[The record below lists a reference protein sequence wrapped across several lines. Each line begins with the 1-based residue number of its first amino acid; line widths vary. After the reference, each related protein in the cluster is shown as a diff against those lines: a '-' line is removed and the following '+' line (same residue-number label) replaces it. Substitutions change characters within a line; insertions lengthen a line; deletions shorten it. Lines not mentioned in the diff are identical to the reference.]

1 MNNTLQTQ
9 PNPNLVC
16 ESFSMSNPADSSI
29 PLFLVDAFTSEPFR
43 GNQAAVCL
51 LSAARSDAWLQ
62 KVAAEMNLSET
73 VFVIPEDQGRLRI
86 RWLTP
91 AVEVDLCGHATLAA
105 AHILQELHNAG
116 TLPDFA
122 AATRIGGLWTFESRS
137 GRLTAEPTSSGITL
151 DFPALPVTP
160 TAIPAGFPES
170 LGITATDI
178 EFCGQTRFDLLV
190 RLRSAAAVRRLQPDF
205 AALARHPVR
214 GVIVTAFGDTSDH
227 DFVSRFFAPASGIPE
242 DPVTGSAHCALAV
255 YWAPEFG
262 RSTLFGFQASRRG
275 GHVKMELQQDRVRLS
290 GRAVTISRGTLVGP
304 AAAPEPGTAPR

>member
-1 MNNTLQTQ
+1 M
-9 PNPNLVC
+9 
-16 ESFSMSNPADSSI
+16 SMATEFSI

-51 LSAARSDAWLQ
+51 LPEPRSDAWLQ
-62 KVAAEMNLSET
+62 RVAAEMNVSET

-105 AHILQELHNAG
+105 AHILQELHAAG
-116 TLPDFA
+116 ELPEYA
-122 AATRIGGLWTFESRS
+122 AAARVGGLWNFESRS
-137 GRLTAEPTSSGITL
+137 GRLTAEPTGSGITL

-160 TAIPAGFPES
+160 TAIPGGLPES
-170 LGITATDI
+170 LGIDARDI
-178 EFCGQTRFDLLV
+178 EFCGQTRFDLLL
-190 RLRSAAAVRRLQPDF
+190 RLPTAAAVRRLQPDF
-205 AALARHPVR
+205 AALGRLPVR
-214 GVIVTAFGDTSDH
+214 GVIVTALGDTSDH
-227 DFVSRFFAPASGIPE
+227 DFLSRFFAPASGVPE

-290 GRAVTISRGTLVGP
+290 GRAVTVSRGKLVGP
-304 AAAPEPGTAPR
+304 AAAPEAKAAPR